1 MRKQRSTS
9 DKTPDNLTAHARVR
23 RPGQHLTPE
32 ERKVAQET
40 FLKSFA
46 LTANVRAACMKAG
59 VSRETI
65 YQWQEHDDA
74 FGILFRQA
82 SSDANDL
89 IRAEL
94 FRRAVQ
100 GVEEP
105 VVSSG
110 KLVYIEDERGQKKP
124 LTKKVYSDQLLSLL
138 AKARM
143 PEFRE
148 RQRVEMSGPDG
159 EPIQTIHQQMDLSM
173 LTGEQLAQFKQWLL
187 DAQRRNATR

>member
-1 MRKQRSTS
+1 MKKDRST
-9 DKTPDNLTAHARVR
+9 PDSMTTYARVR
-23 RPGQHLTPE
+23 RPGQHLTAE

-65 YQWQEHDDA
+65 YKWQEHYTE
-74 FGILFRQA
+74 FGLRFRQA
-82 SSDANDL
+82 SEDANDL

-100 GVEEP
+100 GVDEP

-110 KLVYIEDERGQKKP
+110 KLVYTEDERGQKKM
-124 LTKKVYSDQLLSLL
+124 LTRKVYSDQLLSLL

-159 EPIQTIHQQMDLSM
+159 EPIQMQQQTMPDLSM
-173 LTGEQLAQFKQWLL
+173 LTSEQLAQFKQWLL
-187 DAQRRNATR
+187 EAQRRNAAR

>member
-1 MRKQRSTS
+1 MKKERSTT
-9 DKTPDNLTAHARVR
+9 DKKTTYTRTSTR
-23 RPGQHLTPE
+23 RQGQHMTAE

-40 FLKSFA
+40 FLRSFA
-46 LTANVRAACMKAG
+46 LTANVRAACLKAG
-59 VSRETI
+59 VARSTI
-65 YQWQEHDDA
+65 YAWQEHDTA
-74 FGILFRQA
+74 FGLRFRQA
-82 SSDANDL
+82 SEDANDL

-105 VVSSG
+105 VVSVG
-110 KLVYIEDERGQKKP
+110 KLVYIEENGQRKP
-124 LTKKVYSDQLLSLL
+124 LTRKVYSDQLLSLL

-159 EPIQTIHQQMDLSM
+159 EPIQTMNQQMDLSM
-173 LTGEQLAQFKQWLL
+173 LTNDQLAQFKQWLL
-187 DAQRRNATR
+187 EAQRRNAPA